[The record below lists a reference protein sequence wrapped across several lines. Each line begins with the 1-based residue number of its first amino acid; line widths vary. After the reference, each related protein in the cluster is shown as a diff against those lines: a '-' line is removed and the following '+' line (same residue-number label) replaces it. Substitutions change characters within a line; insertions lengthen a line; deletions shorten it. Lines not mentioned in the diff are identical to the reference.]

1 MLKYK
6 NIQQLFKRLKGFSA
20 PLILGVATAVGVV
33 LAPVAVSAA
42 TYYCGSGTEKVQTSI
57 DMGCIGSKCVERS
70 APAFCGSNHSGVIDM
85 LFAIIRFLSAGV
97 GLVVI
102 ASMVF
107 AGIQYTTSRGD
118 PQASAAAIK
127 RIRNTVVALGIYIF
141 AYAILNYLIPAGFF
155 V

>member
-6 NIQQLFKRLKGFSA
+6 KVQQLLKNLKLSTVLPIIGLVVTLSI
-20 PLILGVATAVGVV
+20 ILTPVVAA
-33 LAPVAVSAA
+33 AA
-42 TYYCGSGTEKVQTSI
+42 TYACGSGKERVETSI
-57 DMGCIGSKCVERS
+57 DFGCYGSQCGKAGASSFCS
-70 APAFCGSNHSGVIDM
+70 ADHNGVVDI

-102 ASMVF
+102 GSIVW

-127 RIRNTVVALGIYIF
+127 RIRNTVIALAIYIF
-141 AYAILNYLIPAGFF
+141 AYAILNYLIPKGFF

>member
-6 NIQQLFKRLKGFSA
+6 NIRQLLKELKVSSV
-20 PLILGVATAVGVV
+20 PLVVGIAIAIGIGVAPAT
-33 LAPVAVSAA
+33 VSAA
-42 TYYCGSGTEKVQTSI
+42 YVCGTGSERVETSI
-57 DMGCIGSKCVERS
+57 DLGCIGSQCLNAG
-70 APAFCGSNHSGVIDM
+70 APAFCASDHSGIIDM

-97 GLVVI
+97 GLIVI
-102 ASMVF
+102 GSIVF

-118 PQASAAAIK
+118 PQATAEAIK
-127 RIRNTVVALGIYIF
+127 RIRNTVIALGIYIF

>member
-6 NIQQLFKRLKGFSA
+6 KIGQIAKRLRSSSA
-20 PLILGVATAVGVV
+20 ALMIGLSLAASIAVAPATA
-33 LAPVAVSAA
+33 LAV
-42 TYYCGSGTEKVQTSI
+42 YYCGSGAQKVAVSI
-57 DMGCIGSKCVERS
+57 DFGCYGTACTKAG
-70 APAFCGSNHSGVIDM
+70 APAYCNADRSGLVDM

-102 ASMVF
+102 GSIIF

-127 RIRNTVVALGIYIF
+127 RIRNTVIALGIYIF

-155 V
+155 Q